1 MTAREVVG
9 HIREAGEMVE
19 AKELV
24 INVIGV
30 ISGDANHLSVP
41 RQNKL
46 DRGVCMSHSQKKQ
59 MHLPNKQKTCRKQG
73 KP

>member
-1 MTAREVVG
+1 VTAREVVG

-30 ISGDANHLSVP
+30 ISGDAI
-41 RQNKL
+41 
-46 DRGVCMSHSQKKQ
+46 
-59 MHLPNKQKTCRKQG
+59 
-73 KP
+73 